1 MFFGQRNLAISI
13 SDLSL
18 VRYWTPGGITSVL
31 RNRDRINFLGMAR
44 TDDVIPFAVELRV
57 IDLDFGQVSFGD
69 LDAGGVDVG
78 AELATNLQSRGG
90 GGVSD

>member
-1 MFFGQRNLAISI
+1 MTFTIVAIKLCVTI
-13 SDLSL
+13 HAGTGAALYVKVL
-18 VRYWTPGGITSVL
+18 L

-57 IDLDFGQVSFGD
+57 IDLDIGQVSFGD

>member
-1 MFFGQRNLAISI
+1 
-13 SDLSL
+13 
-18 VRYWTPGGITSVL
+18 
-31 RNRDRINFLGMAR
+31 MAR

-57 IDLDFGQVSFGD
+57 IDLDIGQVSFGD

>member
-1 MFFGQRNLAISI
+1 
-13 SDLSL
+13 
-18 VRYWTPGGITSVL
+18 
-31 RNRDRINFLGMAR
+31 MAR

-78 AELATNLQSRGG
+78 VELATNLQSRGG